1 MLARFSQN
9 WWSKSMDEVL
19 TTCIERHKMV
29 V

>member
-1 MLARFSQN
+1 EIEIFSEN

-19 TTCIERHKMV
+19 GTCIERHKTV